1 MKRIAGFCYEKR
13 KLVVVA
19 WLVLLVGLGALGA
32 LVGGDFRS
40 DFSLPGSESQEA
52 LDLLTDAGFVDRGG
66 EQGQIVFRAENGVH
80 DPAVRE
86 TMEAM
91 FEDIGNNVENVVILS
106 PYDPAGARQISPD
119 GTIAYAE
126 ISFLDDLQEE
136 ISAASEAILEHR
148 PAEQEGLTVEFGGA
162 YFASFSE
169 PSSEMIGLIAAVI
182 ILLIAFGSVLAM
194 GLPIGTALFGIGCGI
209 SLVMLST
216 RFLKVPDFSTA
227 TAAMVGIGV
236 GIDYALFIVT
246 RYREGLAR
254 GLSTRDAVVMAM
266 NTAGRAVLFAGGTV
280 VISVLGLLLLNLSS
294 MSGVAVAISLGVL
307 MTMLA
312 SLTLLPALLG
322 LVGKHIDRFGLPH
335 RAQRHDNPRASI
347 WVRWSQVIQRR
358 PVASLLVA
366 LVVMVALMVPV
377 ADLRLGFG
385 DTGNRPETDTSRR
398 AYDLLAEGFGVG
410 SNGPL
415 VLAIDLPGRAIDSE
429 TLDRL
434 AGAVQTTDGVTY
446 AGEPIVSE
454 DGQTAVMMVVP
465 DSSPQDAATQDLI
478 HTLRDDVIPEATA
491 SSGVRVLVGSSTAA
505 AIDFAEYT
513 LNKMPIFFG
522 AVLAL
527 SFVLLMVVFRSL
539 LVPLK
544 AVVMNLLSIGAAYG
558 VLVAVYQWGWGLS
571 LLGGGKEGPIE
582 AWVPI
587 MLFAVVFGL
596 SMDYEVFLLSRI
608 REEYDRTG
616 DNGQSVADGLA
627 LTARV
632 ITAAA
637 AIMVCVFGSF
647 VFSAERELQMV
658 GFGLATAILV
668 DATIVRLV
676 LVPATMELLGDRNWW
691 LPGWLDRI
699 LPHVQIESAPAPRR
713 TEPVRTPGGN

>member
-1 MKRIAGFCYEKR
+1 MKRIAQFCYENR
-13 KLVVVA
+13 KLVVAA
-19 WLVLLVGLGALGA
+19 WLVMLVGLGALGVLA
-32 LVGGDFRS
+32 GGEFRA
-40 DFSLPGSESQEA
+40 DFSLPGSESQAA
-52 LDLLTDAGFVDRGG
+52 LDLLTDAGFAGQGG
-66 EQGQIVFRAENGVH
+66 EQGQIVFRADDGVH
-80 DPAVRE
+80 DPAVRQ

-91 FEDIGNNVENVVILS
+91 FAGIANDVDGVALQS
-106 PYDPAGARQISPD
+106 PYDPAGAHQVSED
-119 GTIAYAE
+119 GTIAFAE
-126 ISFLDDLQEE
+126 VNFLDDTQEE
-136 ISAASEAILEHR
+136 IAAASEAILEHR
-148 PAEQEGLTVEFGGA
+148 PAEQAGLTVEFGGA
-162 YFASFSE
+162 YFGSFSE

-209 SLVMLST
+209 SLVLLST
-216 RFLKVPDFSTA
+216 RFISVPDFSTA

-246 RYREGLAR
+246 RYREGLSR
-254 GLSTRDAVVMAM
+254 GMETKDAVVMAM
-266 NTAGRAVLFAGGTV
+266 NTAGRAVMFAGGTV

-294 MSGVAVAISLGVL
+294 MSGVAIAISLAVL

-335 RAQRHDNPRASI
+335 RAQRQDNPRTSM
-347 WVRWSQVIQRR
+347 WVRWSRVIQRR
-358 PVASLLVA
+358 PLASMLVSLA
-366 LVVMVALMVPV
+366 VLVALMVPA

-398 AYDLLAEGFGVG
+398 AYDLLSEGFGVG
-410 SNGPL
+410 TNGPL
-415 VLAIDLPGRAIDSE
+415 VLAVDLPGAGTDGE
-429 TLDRL
+429 TLEQL
-434 AGAVQTTDGVTY
+434 TASLNATDGVSF
-446 AGEPIVSE
+446 AGSPIVNQ
-454 DGQTAVMMVVP
+454 DGNTAVMIVVP
-465 DSSPQDAATQDLI
+465 ETSPQDAATQDLI
-478 HTLRDDVIPEATA
+478 HNLRDEVIPDATA
-491 SSGVRVLVGSSTAA
+491 SSGVRVLVGGSTAA

-513 LNKMPIFFG
+513 LSKMPVFFG

-527 SFVLLMVVFRSL
+527 SFILLMVVFRSL

-544 AVVMNLLSIGAAYG
+544 AVIMNLLSIGAAYG

-608 REEYDRTG
+608 REEYDRTR
-616 DNGQSVADGLA
+616 DNSRSVADGLA

-637 AIMVCVFGSF
+637 AIMICVFGSF
-647 VFSAERELQMV
+647 VLSPERSLQMV
-658 GFGLATAILV
+658 GFGLAIAILV

-691 LPGWLDRI
+691 LPGWLERR
-699 LPHVQIESAPAPRR
+699 LPHVQLESAPAPRLN
-713 TEPVRTPGGN
+713 EPVHTPGGN

>member
-1 MKRIAGFCYEKR
+1 MKRIASFCYEKR
-13 KLVVVA
+13 KLVVAA
-19 WLVLLVGLGALGA
+19 WLVLLVGLGALGMLA
-32 LVGGDFRS
+32 GGEFRS
-40 DFSLPGSESQEA
+40 DFSLPGSESQAA
-52 LDLLTDAGFVDRGG
+52 LDLLTESGFADRGG
-66 EQGQIVFRAENGVH
+66 EQGQIVFQADNGVH
-80 DPAVRE
+80 DPAIQQ

-91 FEDIGNNVENVVILS
+91 FAGILADVENVALVS
-106 PYDPAGARQISPD
+106 PYDPAGAHQISED
-119 GTIAYAE
+119 GTIAFAE
-126 ISFLDDLQEE
+126 ISFLDDTQEE
-136 ISAASEAILEHR
+136 IATASEAILEHR
-148 PAEQEGLTVEFGGA
+148 PADQESLTVEFGGA
-162 YFASFSE
+162 YFTDFAE

-194 GLPIGTALFGIGCGI
+194 GLPIGTALFGIGCGL
-209 SLVMLST
+209 SLVLLST
-216 RFLKVPDFSTA
+216 RFLSVPDFSTP

-246 RYREGLAR
+246 RYREGLSR
-254 GLSTRDAVVMAM
+254 GMETKDAVVMAM

-294 MSGVAVAISLGVL
+294 MSGVAVAISLAVL

-322 LVGKHIDRFGLPH
+322 MVGKHIDRFGLPH
-335 RAQRHDNPRASI
+335 RAQRHDNPRTSI
-347 WVRWSQVIQRR
+347 WVRWSRVIQRR
-358 PVASLLVA
+358 PLASMLVS
-366 LVVMVALMVPV
+366 LFVLVALMVPA

-385 DTGNRPETDTSRR
+385 DNGNRPDTDTSRR
-398 AYDLLAEGFGVG
+398 AYDLLSEGFGVG

-415 VLAIDLPGRAIDSE
+415 VLAVDLPGAETDGE
-429 TLDRL
+429 TLDQL
-434 AGAVQTTDGVTY
+434 TASLNATDGVSF
-446 AGEPIVSE
+446 AGSPIVNPESN
-454 DGQTAVMMVVP
+454 TAVMIVVP
-465 DSSPQDAATQDLI
+465 ETSPQDAATQDLI
-478 HTLRDDVIPEATA
+478 HSLRDDVIPQATE
-491 SSGVRVLVGSSTAA
+491 SSGVRVMVGGSTAA

-513 LNKMPIFFG
+513 LGKMPVFFG

-558 VLVAVYQWGWGLS
+558 VLVAVFQWGWGLS
-571 LLGGGKEGPIE
+571 LLGGGHPGPIE

-587 MLFAVVFGL
+587 MLFAIVFGL

-608 REEYDRTG
+608 REEYERTR
-616 DNGQSVADGLA
+616 DNGKSVADGLA

-637 AIMVCVFGSF
+637 AIMICVFGSF
-647 VFSAERELQMV
+647 VLSPERSLQMV
-658 GFGLATAILV
+658 GFGLAMAILV

-691 LPGWLDRI
+691 LPGWLDRR
-699 LPHVQIESAPAPRR
+699 LPHIQIESSPAARLH
-713 TEPVRTPGGN
+713 EPVHTPVAD